1 MGRRHHPDTDRRSWS
16 DQVGLS
22 HGSFDRSNPTTL
34 EARNFPGLFS
44 FALVTSHT
52 TSARHPF
59 LPAAIFVLAAV
70 GVVASLLA
78 WGDPLSV
85 RLSLATS
92 LYALGVVI
100 ITLPPATLVS
110 LLLFRTNL
118 VGRGVLLSLL
128 VTWLFIPVYV
138 HIAGWRD
145 LFGPQGWLE
154 IPSPLDPA
162 ANLIDGWTGLLW
174 LHSLAAFPWAVLIIG
189 MAFTRTAAVLED
201 DARLEVTPLAVLAKV
216 TLRQNWDA
224 VLVAAAWIIV
234 TVFGEMSIASVCNV
248 RTYAEVVFTGIPL
261 GQSTSEATLT
271 VAPGAVLI
279 VGLILLTAWAA
290 QGLRPKPNEV
300 EVRRAEPLPLGSRRV
315 PLSIFVWG
323 MFLIALLP
331 PIVGLVYK
339 VGITIDQVDGQFIRG
354 WSLAKVFTLTFSSAA
369 IYQKELLW
377 TLALS
382 VTVAA
387 VTTLIGLLLSDL
399 AARSRVAAWTVS
411 LLCAAMFAVP
421 GTIVGIAIAW
431 GANRPWLAPLAP
443 LIDRSIF
450 APALAILTVTVPLV
464 TFFYWHAMQSSRQL
478 YEMARVDG
486 SSWWRTWTR
495 VVLPANLPVIIA
507 GSLIAL
513 VLAANDVSASV
524 MVLPAGIDT
533 ISRRIFGLLHFG
545 GEDNVAGILL
555 MNLGVVA
562 VLSVAIGRLTSW
574 RGRNDFGDS
583 VP

>member
-1 MGRRHHPDTDRRSWS
+1 
-16 DQVGLS
+16 V
-22 HGSFDRSNPTTL
+22 
-34 EARNFPGLFS
+34 
-44 FALVTSHT
+44 
-52 TSARHPF
+52 
-59 LPAAIFVLAAV
+59 
-70 GVVASLLA
+70 
-78 WGDPLSV
+78 
-85 RLSLATS
+85 
-92 LYALGVVI
+92 YALGVI
-100 ITLPPATLVS
+100 ALTLPAATATS

-118 VGRGVLLSLL
+118 AGRGVLLSLL
-128 VTWLFIPVYV
+128 VVWLFVPIYV

-154 IPSPLDPA
+154 IPSPLDPSS
-162 ANLIDGWTGLLW
+162 NLIDGWTGLLW
-174 LHSLAAFPWAVLIIG
+174 LHSLAAFPWAVLITG
-189 MAFTRTAAVLED
+189 MAFLRSPAGLED

-224 VLVAAAWIIV
+224 LLVAAAWIVV

-261 GQSTSEATLT
+261 GQSTTDATLT
-271 VAPGAVLI
+271 VAPGMMLI
-279 VGLILLTAWAA
+279 IGLILLTAWLAR
-290 QGLRPKPNEV
+290 GLRPVPSEV
-300 EVRRAEPLPLGSRRV
+300 DVRRPAPLPLGKSRS
-315 PLSIFVWG
+315 LASLAVWSL
-323 MFLIALLP
+323 FLLAFAP

-339 VGITIDQVDGQFIRG
+339 VGITIDQVDGQFLRG
-354 WSLAKVFTLTFSSAA
+354 WSLAKVFSLTLGSVV
-369 IYQKELLW
+369 IYREELLW

-387 VTTLIGLLLSDL
+387 ASTLIGLLLSDL
-399 AARSRVAAWTVS
+399 ATRSRWGSWLVS
-411 LLCAAMFAVP
+411 LLCAALFALP
-421 GTIVGIAIAW
+421 GPIVGIGIAW
-431 GANRPWLAPLAP
+431 GANRPWLSPLAP

-450 APALAILTVTVPLV
+450 APALAILTITVPLV
-464 TFFYWHAMQSSRQL
+464 TFFYWHTMHASRQL

-495 VVLPANLPVIIA
+495 VVLPANVPVIIA
-507 GSLIAL
+507 GALIAFI
-513 VLAANDVSASV
+513 LAANDVSASV

-555 MNLGVVA
+555 MNLALVA
-562 VLSVAIGRLTSW
+562 AVSLVIRRLAGW

>member
-1 MGRRHHPDTDRRSWS
+1 MFI
-16 DQVGLS
+16 LAAAA
-22 HGSFDRSNPTTL
+22 L
-34 EARNFPGLFS
+34 AI
-44 FALVTSHT
+44 ALVT
-52 TSARHPF
+52 
-59 LPAAIFVLAAV
+59 
-70 GVVASLLA
+70 

-85 RLSLATS
+85 RLTLTTS
-92 LYALGVVI
+92 LYALAVI
-100 ITLPPATLVS
+100 AITLPPATATS

-118 VGRGVLLSLL
+118 AGRGGLLSLL
-128 VTWLFIPVYV
+128 VIWLFVPIYV

-145 LFGPQGWLE
+145 LFGPQGWFE
-154 IPSPLDPA
+154 IPSPFDPGS
-162 ANLIDGWTGLLW
+162 NLIDGWTGLLW
-174 LHSLAAFPWAVLIIG
+174 LHSLAAFPWVVLITG
-189 MAFTRTAAVLED
+189 MAFTRSPAGLED
-201 DARLEVTPLAVLAKV
+201 DARLDVTPLAVLAKV

-261 GQSTSEATLT
+261 GQSTSESAMTI
-271 VAPGAVLI
+271 APGTVLI
-279 VGLILLTAWAA
+279 VGLIMLTAWLAN
-290 QGLRPKPNEV
+290 GLRPMATDV
-300 EVRRAEPLPLGSRRV
+300 EVRHPKLLPLGRRRTMAS
-315 PLSIFVWG
+315 LAVWAL
-323 MFLIALLP
+323 FLIAFAP

-354 WSLAKVFTLTFSSAA
+354 WSLTKVFTLTLSSAS
-369 IYQKELLW
+369 IYREELLW

-382 VTVAA
+382 LTVAI
-387 VTTLIGLLLSDL
+387 VTTLVSLLLSDL
-399 AARSRVAAWTVS
+399 ATRSLWGGRLVS
-411 LLCAAMFAVP
+411 LLCAVLFAIP
-421 GTIVGIAIAW
+421 GTIVGIGIAW
-431 GANRPWLAPLAP
+431 GSNRPWLSPLAP

-464 TFFYWHAMQSSRQL
+464 TFFYWHAMHTSRQL
-478 YEMARVDG
+478 YEMARIDG

-495 VVLPANLPVIIA
+495 VVLPANIPVIVA

-555 MNLGVVA
+555 MNLAAVA
-562 VLSVAIGRLTSW
+562 VLSVVIRRLASW

>member
-1 MGRRHHPDTDRRSWS
+1 M
-16 DQVGLS
+16 
-22 HGSFDRSNPTTL
+22 
-34 EARNFPGLFS
+34 
-44 FALVTSHT
+44 TSHLT
-52 TSARHPF
+52 PARRPL
-59 LPAAIFVLAAV
+59 LPAALFALTAAALAIA
-70 GVVASLLA
+70 LLI

-85 RLSLATS
+85 RLTFATAI
-92 LYALGVVI
+92 YALAVI
-100 ITLPPATLVS
+100 AITLPPATATS
-110 LLLFRTNL
+110 LLLFRSNL
-118 VGRGVLLSLL
+118 IGRGVLVSLL
-128 VTWLFIPVYV
+128 TIWLFIPIYV

-154 IPSPLDPA
+154 IPSPFDTS

-174 LHSLAAFPWAVLIIG
+174 LHSLAAFPWAVLITG
-189 MAFTRTAAVLED
+189 MAFTRSSAGLED

-261 GQSTSEATLT
+261 GQSTSQSTLT
-271 VAPGAVLI
+271 VAPGTVLI
-279 VGLILLTAWAA
+279 VGLILLTAWLAH
-290 QGLRPKPNEV
+290 GLRPAPTDV
-300 EVRRAEPLPLGSRRV
+300 EVRQPKLLPLGHRRAIAS
-315 PLSIFVWG
+315 LAVWLL
-323 MFLIALLP
+323 FLIALAP

-339 VGITIDQVDGQFIRG
+339 VGITIDQVDGQFVRG
-354 WSLAKVFTLTFSSAA
+354 WSLAKVFMLTLSSAS
-369 IYQKELLW
+369 IYRKELLW

-382 VTVAA
+382 MCVAA
-387 VTTLIGLLLSDL
+387 VTTLISLLLSDL
-399 AARSRVAAWTVS
+399 ATRGRWGGRLVS
-411 LLCAAMFAVP
+411 LTCALLFALP
-421 GTIVGIAIAW
+421 GPIVGIGIAW
-431 GANRPWLAPLAP
+431 GSNWPWLAPLAP

-450 APALAILTVTVPLV
+450 APTLAILTVTVPLV
-464 TFFYWHAMQSSRQL
+464 TFFYWHTLNASRQL
-478 YEMARVDG
+478 YEMARIDG

-495 VVLPANLPVIIA
+495 VVLPANIPAIVA

-562 VLSVAIGRLTSW
+562 VLSVAIRRLVSW
-574 RGRNDFGDS
+574 RGPSDFGD
-583 VP
+583 